1 MVDRTLLL
9 VTCGAPLAARLADGV
24 RAARELGWTPYVIPT
39 EAAMPWLADLDLADV
54 PTIVGNRKPH
64 EPRRTPTADAVLVV
78 PATFHTLNAW
88 AGGIASSYPL
98 STLCA
103 ALGSRTP
110 TVAVPYASAEL
121 TNHPAWAASLAV
133 LRQAGVQIVDP
144 QSGSTESLEPVE
156 SGTRGRIVRE
166 FRWDWAFDCLAPE

>member
-1 MVDRTLLL
+1 MGDRTLLL

-24 RAARELGWTPYVIPT
+24 LAARERGWTPYVVPT
-39 EAAMPWLADLDLADV
+39 DAAMPWLEELDLADV
-54 PTIVGNRKPH
+54 PIVVGNRKPH
-64 EPRRTPTADAVLVV
+64 EARRTPAADAVLVV

-88 AGGIASSYPL
+88 AGGMASSYPL
-98 STLCA
+98 TTLCA

-121 TNHPAWAASLAV
+121 TNHPAWAASV
-133 LRQAGVQIVDP
+133 VMLRQAGVRMVDP
-144 QSGSTESLEPVE
+144 QTGSTESLEPVV

-166 FRWDWAFDCLAPE
+166 FRWEWAFDCLA